1 MTERENAAITGVP
14 ASGSEGNTKSGRG
27 NESGTGRGGRKK
39 YVTLLEII
47 LIDFLIAYNLCD
59 AYPLCFSTVTYLHS
73 LHTDSRLPLW
83 YFVMCWT
90 REINTLNSELRQ
102 K

>member
-14 ASGSEGNTKSGRG
+14 ASGPEGNTKSGRG

-47 LIDFLIAYNLCD
+47 VIDFVIANNLID
-59 AYPLCFSTVTYLHS
+59 AYPLCFLTVTYLHS
-73 LHTDSRLPLW
+73 LNTDSSLPLW

-90 REINTLNSELRQ
+90 
-102 K
+102 